1 MGTRCP
7 TPVLIISYET
17 FRLHA
22 NVLLR
27 GEVGLVICDE
37 VSFILFFVFYS
48 FVFWIL
54 DFYFFFRV
62 FCHPTIFSNDRF
74 LAFFYFVF
82 FFFRGG
88 N

>member
-54 DFYFFFRV
+54 DFYFFFFGSFV
-62 FCHPTIFSNDRF
+62 ILQFS
-74 LAFFYFVF
+74 VMI
-82 FFFRGG
+82 GS
-88 N
+88 